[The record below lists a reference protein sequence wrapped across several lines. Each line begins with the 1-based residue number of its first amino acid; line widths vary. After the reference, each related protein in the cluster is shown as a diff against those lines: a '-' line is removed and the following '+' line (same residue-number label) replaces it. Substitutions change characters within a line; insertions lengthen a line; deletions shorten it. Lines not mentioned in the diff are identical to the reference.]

1 MSDGSGHSGEGA
13 AARGGTGGER
23 GARSGADE
31 AGDPIRASEEEGRR
45 YRLGVYDPMDA
56 EDLPAAPEDLR
67 FPRRG
72 SGPAYRVHDGMPR
85 CPRLAHLIGPS
96 MIALGM
102 GLGAGEFLLWPN
114 LVAVNG
120 FTIWWLIIVGVL
132 TQFVVIGEIERWTI
146 TTGESVFAG
155 MARLDEWN
163 FWPWFFLAATLVS
176 FFWPGWASSSAEFAS
191 QIIGAVTGAS
201 LAWQPVALVM
211 LAFIWVGLAGSKI
224 VYNALERF
232 EIGLVL
238 GFFPLLLVALA
249 FAGLAPEHVLELVKG
264 TVSVGSVPREML
276 AGDQF
281 PTLLIAVAYAGSG
294 GTLLL
299 AQSLWLR
306 DKGFGMARYQ
316 GRIAGIR
323 GENEEIVHTGIVFD
337 PEGDA
342 TMLERFRA
350 WMRTA
355 ERELLVTFVLLILL
369 SLLITTLLVAA
380 TLGTDNTAMAGDL
393 TGMVTE
399 EARILEEAAGTWL
412 RVVFLLGGSFVLF
425 STQLG
430 IVDTVTRIT
439 GSIFYEQYGRD
450 TRFWTLKK
458 TFLFFL
464 TVLVAASMAIVALSW
479 TGGESVEALQPNFLV
494 LIAGPFT
501 IASMYAFALV
511 VGYMNVRRLPDP
523 FRPPDWKRWG
533 MVWAGV
539 LWGWFTAEQIS
550 RTVLSALGAPEAV
563 VTSIAMHP
571 VRIALY
577 GLWVLSLV
585 WFAVAVV
592 GRPGA
597 EYAGAGGGGGRGGGG
612 REA

>member
-1 MSDGSGHSGEGA
+1 VSDGRESTGGEGA
-13 AARGGTGGER
+13 ASSTGAGREGAGGTEPGK
-23 GARSGADE
+23 
-31 AGDPIRASEEEGRR
+31 DPVRASEEEGRR
-45 YRLGVYDPMDA
+45 YRLGVYDPIDP
-56 EDLPAAPEDLR
+56 EELDPAPEDVR
-67 FPRRG
+67 FPKRG
-72 SGPAYRVHDGMPR
+72 SGFPYRVHDEMPR

-120 FTIWWLIIVGVL
+120 FTIWWLIWVGVL

-146 TTGESVFAG
+146 TTGESVFGG
-155 MARLDEWN
+155 MARLDGWS
-163 FWPWFFLAATLVS
+163 FWPWFFLAATLIS

-191 QIIGAVTGAS
+191 QIIAAVTGTS
-201 LAWQPVALVM
+201 LAWQPIALVM
-211 LAFIWVGLAGSKI
+211 LALIWVGLAGSKI

-232 EIGLVL
+232 EIGLVI
-238 GFFPLLLVALA
+238 GFFPLLLAALA
-249 FAGLAPEHVLELVKG
+249 FAGLAPEHVLELLKG
-264 TVSVGSVPREML
+264 TVSVGSAPREML

-337 PEGDA
+337 PEDDR

-355 ERELLVTFVLLILL
+355 EQELLVTFVLLILL
-369 SLLITTLLVAA
+369 SLVITTLLVAA
-380 TLGTDNTAMAGDL
+380 TLGTNNPEMAGDL

-412 RVVFLLGGSFVLF
+412 KVVFLLGGSFVLF

-439 GSIFYEQYGRD
+439 GAIFYEQYGRD
-450 TRFWTLKK
+450 SRFWTLKK

-464 TVLVAASMAIVALSW
+464 TLLVAASMAIVALSW

-523 FRPPDWKRWG
+523 FRPPGWKRWG

-550 RTVLSALGAPEAV
+550 RTVLNVMDAPEAV

-571 VRIALY
+571 VRIGLY
-577 GLWVLSLV
+577 ALWVLSLV
-585 WFAVAVV
+585 WFAWAII

-597 EYAGAGGGGGRGGGG
+597 EY
-612 REA
+612 E